1 MTIRHSCFAD
11 LRRVQLFG
19 LVALSLGRL
28 ASTILAQEPTT
39 PIRPLGAI
47 IAVSAE
53 SLSDASSIRVLGD
66 GRVLVNDPSKRRL
79 LLLDSTLRRAA
90 VLADTTSA
98 TAKAYGDGLAG
109 LTSFSGDSSLI
120 SDRITG
126 AFLVIDQT
134 GKIAR
139 IIATP
144 GNARAMMGGPVNPPL
159 GFDHAGHLLLRA
171 PPTIFLSLL
180 SREFVGDTLMRGPD
194 SSAIL
199 RQDVATRR
207 IDTLAM
213 LKAPRIRQAVTRR
226 VNGGTGR
233 AALNP
238 MPSSD
243 DWTVLNDGT
252 IAIVRV
258 ADYHIDWIRPDG
270 HMTSSP
276 KIPTQWI
283 RMTDSMKV
291 ATMDS
296 LRVRDSA
303 AGIGRD
309 DSAVPLA
316 QRRVYVEPS
325 DLPDFRPPFTS
336 GFARADAEGDV
347 WIRTSGTAPIAG
359 SAVYDVVNH
368 DGELVDR
375 VQISNAVVLAG
386 FGPGVAYLLS
396 HGDGTVRLS
405 KVRIH

>member
-1 MTIRHSCFAD
+1 
-11 LRRVQLFG
+11 
-19 LVALSLGRL
+19 
-28 ASTILAQEPTT
+28 
-39 PIRPLGAI
+39 
-47 IAVSAE
+47 
-53 SLSDASSIRVLGD
+53 
-66 GRVLVNDPSKRRL
+66 
-79 LLLDSTLRRAA
+79 
-90 VLADTTSA
+90 
-98 TAKAYGDGLAG
+98 
-109 LTSFSGDSSLI
+109 
-120 SDRITG
+120 
-126 AFLVIDQT
+126 
-134 GKIAR
+134 
-139 IIATP
+139 
-144 GNARAMMGGPVNPPL
+144 
-159 GFDHAGHLLLRA
+159 
-171 PPTIFLSLL
+171 
-180 SREFVGDTLMRGPD
+180 MRGPD

-226 VNGGTGR
+226 VNGGTGK

-336 GFARADAEGDV
+336 GFARADAEGNV